1 MEGHLDPL
9 KTPGAQ
15 EISCHFSGN
24 DPNVLKLP
32 DFFKNDVG
40 LKVKESVFAATLHD
54 VCFQNLIILFST
66 DGQVAFFQNCED
78 RRDQV
83 KIS

>member
-1 MEGHLDPL
+1 MLCIPFEKFHCIKMEGHLDPL

-24 DPNVLKLP
+24 DPNVLKRP

-40 LKVKESVFAATLHD
+40 PKVKESFWAY
-54 VCFQNLIILFST
+54 I
-66 DGQVAFFQNCED
+66 E
-78 RRDQV
+78 
-83 KIS
+83 